1 VKKRN
6 VIETVT
12 RYINGTRRIRGF
24 ESLGNSAEAR
34 KDTPLPLVT
43 HIALAITVTMS
54 GKTNYF
60 PD

>member
-12 RYINGTRRIRGF
+12 RCINGTRRIRGF

-34 KDTPLPLVT
+34 KDTPHLVT
-43 HIALAITVTMS
+43 HIALATTVTTS
-54 GKTNYF
+54 GKINYF